1 MKIHP
6 AIVVAA
12 AVVLVT
18 AAAAIGIFTLILLQG
33 SAVLLELIAHSL
45 EETP

>member
-6 AIVVAA
+6 AVVVAA
-12 AVVLVT
+12 AVVFVT
-18 AAAAIGIFTLILLQG
+18 AAAALGVLIITVLQG
-33 SAVLLELIAHSL
+33 TNVLLELIAHSL

>member
-12 AVVLVT
+12 VVVFLT
-18 AAAAIGIFTLILLQG
+18 AAAAIGFFIITVLQG
-33 SAVLLELIAHSL
+33 TNVLLELIARSL
-45 EETP
+45 EETS

>member
-6 AIVVAA
+6 ALVVAA
-12 AVVLVT
+12 AVVFLATAVVLGVFIVT
-18 AAAAIGIFTLILLQG
+18 ILQG
-33 SAVLLELIAHSL
+33 TNVLLELIAHSL